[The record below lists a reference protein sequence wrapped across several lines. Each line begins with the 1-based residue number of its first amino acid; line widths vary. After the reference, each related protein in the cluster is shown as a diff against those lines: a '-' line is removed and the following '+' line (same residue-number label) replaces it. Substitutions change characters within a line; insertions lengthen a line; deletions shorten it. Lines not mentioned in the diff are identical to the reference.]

1 MPRQRRRRRRR
12 AQTTAGAPRAA
23 SGPGAGGPPQSETDG
38 RPWWRPTLT
47 VVVAFSAGLWLGV
60 TLSFGDTTAFAGLLV
75 GAAGLGLGGSRLLSN
90 RLRRQRLRRRESRQ
104 AGEISDASAPGARD
118 GRDR

>member
-12 AQTTAGAPRAA
+12 ARPTSDAPRPA
-23 SGPGAGGPPQSETDG
+23 SGAVVGGPPRSEIEG
-38 RPWWRPTLT
+38 RPWWRPTLA
-47 VVVAFSAGLWLGV
+47 VVVAFSAGLWLGA

-75 GAAGLGLGGSRLLSN
+75 GAVGLGLGGSRLLSN

-104 AGEISDASAPGARD
+104 AGEISDASAPD
-118 GRDR
+118 DRDR